1 MNGVSMKI
9 VTWIFVTF
17 FSMSISAADI
27 GVVMLHA
34 KGSSPD
40 ASKIS
45 DLISAMREQD
55 MEVLVP
61 EMPWS
66 DSREYNAS
74 YMDAMNEIE
83 KEVTKFKANSAT
95 SVFVAGH
102 SLS

>member
-1 MNGVSMKI
+1 
-9 VTWIFVTF
+9 
-17 FSMSISAADI
+17 
-27 GVVMLHA
+27 MLYA

-66 DSREYNAS
+66 DSR
-74 YMDAMNEIE
+74 
-83 KEVTKFKANSAT
+83 V
-95 SVFVAGH
+95 
-102 SLS
+102 